1 MAAAVWCK
9 AIIVHYHHIA
19 VVTVAVSQL
28 SRTHGGSESLKW
40 VAIRWEATSPAVVQ
54 QRTRHFEILHFDISF
69 VDALLLMPKFASIIK
84 SLLTNKDKL
93 FELAKILLN
102 EDCSAMLLKKLPEK
116 LGDPDKFLIPYEF
129 PRIDICHALA
139 NLGASINLMPLSI

>member
-54 QRTRHFEILHFDISF
+54 QRTRHFEDHAWVVSCMSH
-69 VDALLLMPKFASIIK
+69 ACYARSRLLSSLVK
-84 SLLTNKDKL
+84 S
-93 FELAKILLN
+93 
-102 EDCSAMLLKKLPEK
+102 
-116 LGDPDKFLIPYEF
+116 
-129 PRIDICHALA
+129 
-139 NLGASINLMPLSI
+139 